1 MDHEAVF
8 AASARERRGVADLL
22 EGLDERSLATPSLC
36 GGWDVRTVG
45 GHLAVAAAPSKAPFV
60 LAVLRSAGNLHRAN
74 DLVARAAGRHE
85 VSALVASL
93 RRNAASRF
101 APPLVGPRAP
111 LTDLLVHGGDIRVPL
126 GLAHEPDGSAVTT
139 ALQFLTHGRPVG
151 FVSRG
156 RLAGLRLSATDLD
169 WSHGRGAELAGR
181 GIDLLMAACG
191 RSAVL
196 PRLTGA
202 GVDILRSR
210 LAR

>member
-1 MDHEAVF
+1 
-8 AASARERRGVADLL
+8 
-22 EGLDERSLATPSLC
+22 
-36 GGWDVRTVG
+36 
-45 GHLAVAAAPSKAPFV
+45 V

-85 VSALVASL
+85 LSALVASL

-101 APPLVGPRAP
+101 APPQVGPRAP
-111 LTDLLVHGGDIRVPL
+111 LTDLLVHGGDIRVRL
-126 GLAHEPDGSAVTT
+126 GLAHEPDGAAVTT

-181 GIDLLMAACG
+181 GVDLADGGLWALRRAAQADRSRRRHPAEQPG
-191 RSAVL
+191 PLTRSDPAPWQDRSAAGG
-196 PRLTGA
+196 PRRRRTRMA
-202 GVDILRSR
+202 G
-210 LAR
+210 